1 VLPALAQVLGGG
13 QLVTH
18 VAQSVSEMSK
28 YADKVPFKGLVTH
41 DGDPGVAA
49 TMSLLQQCK
58 SDAAAT
64 DEAVRMRESKTGLE
78 YLERAEKALAKARA
92 AKGVK

>member
-1 VLPALAQVLGGG
+1 VLGGG

-41 DGDPGVAA
+41 DGDPAVAA

-58 SDAAAT
+58 SGDAAAV